1 MSQPYNLSQIQR
13 RTFRMISF
21 EDGLFDLLLGI
32 TFMFLAIYPV
42 TRELLGPI
50 WNMVLFLSLLA
61 LAIVAQ
67 LLVRHLVSEP
77 RIGYVRLRK
86 TLTLRFLLIIT
97 VVMVVITF
105 GLVLLT
111 LLSPGLEPTSSI
123 PAEAPGER
131 SYMVEFIT
139 LLFMGG
145 LFSAMGYLFG
155 VRRLYFYGWMVGLAY
170 LVSVYME
177 HNAGW
182 ILLIPM
188 AFAAGVILVTGL
200 VLFLRFVHKYPLPAE
215 EA

>member
-200 VLFLRFVHKYPLPAE
+200 VLFLRFVRKYPLPAE

>member
-1 MSQPYNLSQIQR
+1 
-13 RTFRMISF
+13 
-21 EDGLFDLLLGI
+21 LLGI

-42 TRELLGPI
+42 TRELLGPT
-50 WNMVLFLSLLA
+50 WNFVLFLSLLA
-61 LAIVAQ
+61 LTIVAQ

-86 TLTLRFLLIIT
+86 TLTLRILFIIS

-111 LLSPGLEPTSSI
+111 LLSPGLEPTSSV

-131 SYMVEFIT
+131 SYLVEFIT

-145 LFSAMGYLFG
+145 LFSAMGYVFG

-170 LVSVYME
+170 LASVYME

-182 ILLIPM
+182 VLLIPM
-188 AFAAGVILVTGL
+188 AFAAGVILVTGF
-200 VLFLRFVHKYPLPAE
+200 VLFLRFLRKYPLPAE
-215 EA
+215 GA

>member
-13 RTFRMISF
+13 RTYQMISF
-21 EDGLFDLLLGI
+21 EDGLYDLLLGI

-42 TRELLGPI
+42 TRELLGPT
-50 WNMVLFLSLLA
+50 WNFVLFLSLLA
-61 LAIVAQ
+61 LTIVAQ
-67 LLVRHLVSEP
+67 LLVRHLVSQP

-86 TLTLRFLLIIT
+86 TLTLRVLFIIG

-111 LLSPGLEPTSSI
+111 LLSPGLEPTSSV

-131 SYMVEFIT
+131 SYLVEFIT

-145 LFSAMGYLFG
+145 LLSAMGYVFG

-170 LVSVYME
+170 LASVYME

-188 AFAAGVILVTGL
+188 AFAAGVILVTGF
-200 VLFLRFVHKYPLPAE
+200 VLFLRFLRKYPLPAE